1 DRTDSPA
8 AAVRAARAAQPGRG
22 GGHLD
27 GRKAVTFGGRRT
39 GLKRVIENDYMR
51 KRELRQVCRSPFDC
65 ANDMEARFSPRQIE
79 IVTLIASGYSDKQIA
94 LHLKVSQRTVR
105 TQLERLY
112 AANGL
117 HSRAQAVHIWT
128 ISHR

>member
-1 DRTDSPA
+1 MSVA
-8 AAVRAARAAQPGRG
+8 
-22 GGHLD
+22 
-27 GRKAVTFGGRRT
+27 
-39 GLKRVIENDYMR
+39 
-51 KRELRQVCRSPFDC
+51 FDC

-94 LHLKVSQRTVR
+94 LYLKVSQRTVR